1 MRVYLKL
8 AWYFRREWRRYVVAL
23 ITLFCVALLVMLP
36 PRIAGQI
43 VDAVAAGTLTF
54 DQLLAAVGNIAV
66 VAVLIYVL
74 RFIWRVSLYGASYR
88 LAALLRQRIHDHLTK
103 MPPELFQRH
112 NTGDLMARATND
124 VTAVEMTAGEGVLS
138 MADGVMTGL
147 VVLAVLTFT
156 LSWKLT
162 LLALLPWPI
171 MSYFMWVYGNELHA
185 SFTRAQEEFSRINDR
200 VQQGLSGIRLIKAL
214 GGEARERATF
224 SAAAAQA
231 SEANLAVARTDAKYD
246 PTIQLTMGSS
256 FFLTVA
262 GGAWFIQRGELSLG
276 ELTSFTM
283 YLGYLIWP
291 MFAYG
296 WLLNIVE
303 RGSAA
308 YTRIESLLAEQN
320 PVPDRGTETTL
331 QTPRID
337 VDIIQFTYPA
347 TTKPLL
353 QDIRIPVPAGTTLG
367 IVGPTGSGKTTLV
380 RLLLRL
386 YEGPDAQILLDGK
399 PVANY
404 RLDAL
409 HEHIGGVPQDPFLF
423 SATIAENIAL
433 GLPEATPAA
442 LRHAAELACVATDID
457 TFAEGFDTL
466 VGERGVTLS
475 GGQKQRLAIARALLR
490 NPPIL
495 VLDDALSAVDVDT
508 ETRILTYLRSARRGS
523 TNVIVSHRLSA
534 VMEAE
539 HIVVLNQGRVAEQGT
554 HNELLDSGG
563 WYAQMFHYQQIERA
577 VSEGR

>member
-8 AWYFRREWRRYVVAL
+8 AWYFRREWRRYLVAL
-23 ITLFCVALLVMLP
+23 TTLLGVALLVMLP

-43 VDAVAAGTLTF
+43 VDAVAAGTLSF
-54 DQLLAAVGNIAV
+54 DQLLAAVGNIAL

-88 LAALLRQRIHDHLTK
+88 LAALLRQRVHDHLTK
-103 MPPELFQRH
+103 MPPEFFQRH

-214 GGEARERATF
+214 GGEAREQAAFR
-224 SAAAAQA
+224 AAATQA

-262 GGAWFIQRGELSLG
+262 GGAWLIQRGELSVG

-308 YTRIESLLAEQN
+308 YTRIESLLAEPN
-320 PVPDRGTETTL
+320 PVPDTGTQTAL

-337 VDIIQFTYPA
+337 INIAQFTYPG
-347 TTKPLL
+347 TPTPLL
-353 QDIRIPVPAGTTLG
+353 RDIHVRVPAGTTLG

-386 YEGPDAQILLDGK
+386 YEGTEARILLDGK
-399 PVANY
+399 ALADY

-409 HEHIGGVPQDPFLF
+409 HEHVAGVPQDPFLF

-433 GLPEATPAA
+433 GLPDATHAA
-442 LRHAAELACVATDID
+442 VRHAAEVACIAAEID
-457 TFAEGFDTL
+457 TFTEGFDTL

-490 NPPIL
+490 NPPVL
-495 VLDDALSAVDVDT
+495 VLDDALSAIDVET
-508 ETRILTYLRSARRGS
+508 ETRILNYFRSERRGK

-539 HIVVLNQGRVAEQGT
+539 HILVLEQGRVAEQGT
-554 HNELLDSGG
+554 HNELLNRGG

>member
-1 MRVYLKL
+1 MHVYLKL
-8 AWYFRREWRRYVVAL
+8 TWYFRREWRRYAIAL
-23 ITLFCVALLVMLP
+23 ATLLCVALLVMLP

-54 DQLLAAVGNIAV
+54 DQLLSAVGEIAL

-74 RFIWRVSLYGASYR
+74 RFIWRVALYGASYQ
-88 LAALLRQRIHDHLTK
+88 LAALLRQRIHDHLIS

-138 MADGVMTGL
+138 MVDGVMTGL

-185 SFTRAQEEFSRINDR
+185 SFTRAQEEFSRVNDR

-214 GGEARERATF
+214 GGEARERAAF
-224 SAAAAQA
+224 AAAAA
-231 SEANLAVARTDAKYD
+231 RAGNANLAVARTDAKYD

-262 GGAWFIQRGELSLG
+262 GGAWFIQRGELSVG

-320 PVPDRGTETTL
+320 PVPDKGSATELHTARL
-331 QTPRID
+331 DID
-337 VDIIQFTYPA
+337 ISQFTYPGTA
-347 TTKPLL
+347 KPTLH
-353 QDIRIPVPAGTTLG
+353 DMHVTVPAGTTLG
-367 IVGPTGSGKTTLV
+367 IVGHTGSGKTTLV

-386 YEGPDAQILLDGK
+386 YEAPQARILLGGK
-399 PVANY
+399 ALADY
-404 RLDAL
+404 RLAAL
-409 HEHIGGVPQDPFLF
+409 HEHIAGVPQDPFLF
-423 SATIAENIAL
+423 SATIAENIGL
-433 GLPEATPAA
+433 GLPDAAPAA
-442 LRHAAELACVATDID
+442 LRRAAELACVAADID
-457 TFAEGFDTL
+457 TFPEGFDTL

-508 ETRILTYLRSARRGS
+508 ETRILTYFRNERRGM
-523 TNVIVSHRLSA
+523 TNIIVSHRLSA
-534 VMEAE
+534 VMDAQSI
-539 HIVVLNQGRVAEQGT
+539 IVLDHGRVAEQGT
-554 HNELLDSGG
+554 HRELLRQGG
-563 WYAQMFHYQQIERA
+563 WYAQMFRYQQIERA

>member
-1 MRVYLKL
+1 
-8 AWYFRREWRRYVVAL
+8 
-23 ITLFCVALLVMLP
+23 MLP
-36 PRIAGQI
+36 PRIAGHI
-43 VDAVAAGTLTF
+43 VDAVAADALML
-54 DQLLAAVGNIAV
+54 DQLLTAVGEIAL
-66 VAVLIYVL
+66 VAAFIYGL
-74 RFIWRVSLYGASYR
+74 RFIWRVALYGASYR
-88 LAALLRQRIHDHLTK
+88 LAALLRQRIYQHLTA
-103 MPPELFQRH
+103 MPPEFFQRH

-138 MADGVMTGL
+138 MVDGVMTGL
-147 VVLAVLTFT
+147 IVLTVLTFT
-156 LSWKLT
+156 ISWKLT

-185 SFTRAQEEFSRINDR
+185 SFTRAQEEFSRVNDR

-214 GGEARERATF
+214 GGETREREAF
-224 SAAAAQA
+224 SAAAARA

-262 GGAWFIQRGELSLG
+262 GGAWFIQQGELSIG

-308 YTRIESLLAEQN
+308 YLRIESLLAEQN
-320 PVPDRGTETTL
+320 PVPDQGRETLL
-331 QTPRID
+331 QTPRLDID
-337 VDIIQFTYPA
+337 VTQFTYPG
-347 TTKPLL
+347 TVKPTL
-353 QDIRIPVPAGTTLG
+353 QDIQVKVPAGTTLG
-367 IVGPTGSGKTTLV
+367 IVGQTGSGKTTLV

-386 YEGPDAQILLDGK
+386 YEDPDARILLDGK
-399 PVANY
+399 ALADY
-404 RLDAL
+404 RLGAL
-409 HEHIGGVPQDPFLF
+409 HEHIAAVPQDPFLF
-423 SATIAENIAL
+423 SATIAENIGL
-433 GLPEATPAA
+433 GLPEAAPSA
-442 LRHAAELACVATDID
+442 LHRAAELACVAADID
-457 TFAEGFDTL
+457 TFPEGFGTL

-490 NPPIL
+490 NPPVL

-508 ETRILTYLRSARRGS
+508 ESRILTFFRSERRGK
-523 TNVIVSHRLSA
+523 TNIIVSHRLSA

-539 HIVVLNQGRVAEQGT
+539 HILVLDHGRVAEQGT
-554 HNELLDSGG
+554 HLQLLHRGG

>member
-8 AWYFRREWRRYVVAL
+8 AWYFRREWRRYAIAL
-23 ITLFCVALLVMLP
+23 STLLCVALLVMLP

-54 DQLLAAVGNIAV
+54 QQLLASAGEIAAVA
-66 VAVLIYVL
+66 ALIYGL

-88 LAALLRQRIHDHLTK
+88 LAALLRQRIHDHLTA
-103 MPPELFQRH
+103 MPPEFFQRH

-138 MADGVMTGL
+138 MVDGVMTG
-147 VVLAVLTFT
+147 VIVLLVLTLT
-156 LSWKLT
+156 ISWKLT

-185 SFTRAQEEFSRINDR
+185 SFTRAQEEFSRVNDR

-214 GGEARERATF
+214 GGESRERAAF
-224 SAAAAQA
+224 ASAAARA
-231 SEANLAVARTDAKYD
+231 SDANLAVARTDAKYD

-262 GGAWFIQRGELSLG
+262 GGAWFIHRGDLSVG

-308 YTRIESLLAEQN
+308 YTRIEALLAEQN
-320 PVPDRGTETTL
+320 PVPDRGSDTAL
-331 QTPRID
+331 QTPQLDID
-337 VDIIQFTYPA
+337 IAEFTYPGA
-347 TTKPLL
+347 AKSTL
-353 QDIRIPVPAGTTLG
+353 QDIQVVVPAGTTLG
-367 IVGPTGSGKTTLV
+367 IVGHTGSGKTTLV

-386 YEGPDAQILLDGK
+386 YEGSAARIRLDGK
-399 PVANY
+399 ALAEY
-404 RLDAL
+404 QLCAL
-409 HEHIGGVPQDPFLF
+409 HEHIAGVPQDPFLF
-423 SATIAENIAL
+423 SATVAENIAL
-433 GLPEATPAA
+433 GLPDASPPA
-442 LRHAAELACVATDID
+442 LRRAAELACVAADID
-457 TFAEGFDTL
+457 TFPEGFDTL

-490 NPPIL
+490 NPPVLI
-495 VLDDALSAVDVDT
+495 LDDALSAVDVDT
-508 ETRILTYLRSARRGS
+508 ETRILTYFRSERRGK
-523 TNVIVSHRLSA
+523 TNIIVSHRLSA

-539 HIVVLNQGRVAEQGT
+539 RIIVLEHGRITEQGT
-554 HNELLDSGG
+554 HQALLRRGG